1 MDAQQPA
8 NPAPRKRRVLLTSCA
23 THRELRL
30 ELNPSQK
37 DVWDLT
43 YPTFFPS
50 PPESVKTKEE
60 LAWYFYLAEIAL
72 MRLKSRIL
80 SNLYHSDASRAHESS
95 MEDAVLDFEEQI
107 EAWYVLVLSLLECWL
122 QIASTHLIS
131 DMLSYNP
138 SL

>member
-1 MDAQQPA
+1 MFQVRTVWAPTRRPSLPLRRHGSA
-8 NPAPRKRRVLLTSCA
+8 NISSQR
-23 THRELRL
+23 RELRL

-80 SNLYHSDASRAHESS
+80 SNLYHSDASRTRESS

-107 EAWYVLVLSLLECWL
+107 EAWCVLGLASWL
-122 QIASTHLIS
+122 CNAGIYI
-131 DMLSYNP
+131 
-138 SL
+138 